1 MRRIGK
7 VQASLEFLSEILSG
21 RGINWSGWCVK
32 TTAPE
37 DLQVIAILPG
47 NMSDTAWIYCESK
60 TFDLVE
66 DLESA
71 PELDPFEYTLV
82 FEDQ

>member
-7 VQASLEFLSEILSG
+7 VQASLEFLSGILSG
-21 RGINWSGWCVK
+21 REISSIGYCVK

-47 NMSDTAWIYCESK
+47 NMSGTVWMYCESE
-60 TFDLVE
+60 TFDPVE

-71 PELDPFEYTLV
+71 PELNPFEYSWVTA
-82 FEDQ
+82 

>member
-7 VQASLEFLSEILSG
+7 VQVSLEFLSEILSG
-21 RGINWSGWCVK
+21 RGIAHTGYCVK

-37 DLQVIAILPG
+37 DLQIIAILPG
-47 NMSDTAWIYCESK
+47 NVSHTAWVYCESE
-60 TFDLVE
+60 TFDPVE

-82 FEDQ
+82 FED